1 MNKVVATFIHNNLDE
16 ILVNWQELMK
26 EDNDERFFQVM
37 TKDVIDKT
45 SREFAELMIS
55 NLFEGESSYEN
66 RLNEFTSKVVR
77 FGWSISYVLKAINH
91 FATVV
96 YEMLEKDNIINDEN
110 LKSYMMIFNDWISP
124 MRDGIVEA
132 YAKTWERT
140 VQLQKIALQELS
152 ASLIPVFDKI
162 SVMPLVGTI
171 DTERAKLIMEN
182 LLDGVV
188 KHRAEVVILDITG
201 VPVVDT
207 MVAHHIIQ
215 AADAVR
221 LVGAKCMLVGIR
233 PEIAQTI
240 VTLGINL
247 KDFTTTST
255 LQRGVEQ
262 ALAWTNRQI
271 MEVEES

>member
-110 LKSYMMIFNDWISP
+110 
-124 MRDGIVEA
+124 
-132 YAKTWERT
+132 
-140 VQLQKIALQELS
+140 
-152 ASLIPVFDKI
+152 
-162 SVMPLVGTI
+162 
-171 DTERAKLIMEN
+171 
-182 LLDGVV
+182 
-188 KHRAEVVILDITG
+188 
-201 VPVVDT
+201 
-207 MVAHHIIQ
+207 
-215 AADAVR
+215 
-221 LVGAKCMLVGIR
+221 
-233 PEIAQTI
+233 
-240 VTLGINL
+240 
-247 KDFTTTST
+247 
-255 LQRGVEQ
+255 
-262 ALAWTNRQI
+262 
-271 MEVEES
+271 